1 MFRGYFLIK
10 HLEPLKQTID
20 ELESAEVGH
29 NRIHVMAKDPQIL
42 EQKGILATT
51 PWEDTDIMPSG
62 YHGAWRGFWVGLIA
76 GFLMISADPFG
87 VDIGVPAWL
96 FITALCTSF
105 GAWLGGMVGLS
116 QVQHDLR
123 PYVSRVKNG
132 YFLMLV
138 DVDRE
143 VDLMKVQAI
152 IHRHQEFELSN
163 VDTHFSPLA
172 Y

>member
-20 ELESAEVGH
+20 ELEKAEVGH
-29 NRIHVMAKDPQIL
+29 NRIHVMAKHPHVL
-42 EQKGILATT
+42 ENEGILATT

-76 GFLMISADPFG
+76 GFLFASSDPFG
-87 VDIGVPAWL
+87 IDIGLGAWL
-96 FITALCTSF
+96 FVTVLCTGF
-105 GAWLGGMVGLS
+105 GAWLGGLLGLS

-123 PYVSRVKNG
+123 PYVSKVKNG

-143 VDLMKVQAI
+143 VNLLVVQNI
-152 IHRHQEFELSN
+152 IDRHQEFEYSN
-163 VDTHFSPLA
+163 VDAQFSPLA
-172 Y
+172 